1 MSLPRLS
8 RQMVLETQVR
18 MPDGAGGHTT
28 TWSALGTVFADVKA
42 GTGRQVT
49 DLTAAMSRMTCRVI
63 VRAAPIGAPS
73 RPQPGQRFR
82 EGSRIYRVDAVS
94 PYDRGGLYLACF
106 AVEEVLV

>member
-18 MPDGAGGHTT
+18 TPDGAGGHTT